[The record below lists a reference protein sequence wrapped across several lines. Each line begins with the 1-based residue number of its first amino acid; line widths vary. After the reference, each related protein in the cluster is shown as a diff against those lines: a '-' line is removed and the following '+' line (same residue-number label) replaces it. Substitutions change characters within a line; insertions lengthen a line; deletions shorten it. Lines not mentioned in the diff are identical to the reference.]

1 MTELQNV
8 IHAQNIRY
16 DRKAEALYIIDQ
28 TLLPGEEREIRLQTA
43 EEMYDAIRT
52 LKVRGAPAIGV
63 AAAYALCLAAMEYK
77 GQNPEEFQKSMA
89 AASAELAASRP
100 TAVNLFW
107 ALDRMGLALGAA
119 GCGAEALPILIREA
133 EAIHREDVA
142 MNRAIGAAG
151 AAIVPHGARILT
163 HCNAGAIA
171 TGGYGTA
178 LGVVRSAF
186 TQGKVEMVYC
196 DETRPLLQG
205 ARLTAWELVKDGIP
219 ATLITDNMAASL
231 MAQGKIDLVLLG
243 CDRMAANGDFANKIG
258 TYSVAVNAHHHGIPF
273 YTALPSSTID
283 LSIPDGGGIPIEERP
298 GSEITHVFGVQTAPL
313 EVGTYNPAFDVTP
326 HTLLTGIVTEK
337 GVVYPPFQ
345 ENLAKL
351 FG

>member
-1 MTELQNV
+1 M
-8 IHAQNIRY
+8 
-16 DRKAEALYIIDQ
+16 
-28 TLLPGEEREIRLQTA
+28 
-43 EEMYDAIRT
+43 DAIRWQGNSLALLDQT
-52 LKVRGAPAIGV
+52 RLPVEEVWNTYTDYRKVADAIRRLVVRGAPAIGV

-77 GQNPEEFQKSMA
+77 GHNPEEFQKSMA

-258 TYSVAVNAHHHGIPF
+258 TYGVAVLAHYHGIPF
-273 YTALPSSTID
+273 YSVLPSSTID
-283 LSIPDGGGIPIEERP
+283 LSIPDGSHIPIEQREA
-298 GSEITHVFGVQTAPL
+298 SEVTHFAGVRTAP
-313 EVGTYNPAFDVTP
+313 EGVGVYNPAFDVTP
-326 HTLLTGIVTEK
+326 HRLLTGIITEK
-337 GVVYPPFQ
+337 GVIHPPFAEQ
-345 ENLAKL
+345 LAER

>member
-1 MTELQNV
+1 M
-8 IHAQNIRY
+8 
-16 DRKAEALYIIDQ
+16 
-28 TLLPGEEREIRLQTA
+28 
-43 EEMYDAIRT
+43 DAIRWQGNSLALLDQT
-52 LKVRGAPAIGV
+52 RLPVEEVWNTYTDYRKVADAIRRLVVRGAPAIGV

-258 TYSVAVNAHHHGIPF
+258 TYGVAVLAHYHGIPF
-273 YTALPSSTID
+273 YSVLPSSTID
-283 LSIPDGGGIPIEERP
+283 LSIPDGSHIPIEQREA
-298 GSEITHVFGVQTAPL
+298 SEVTHFAGVRTAP
-313 EVGTYNPAFDVTP
+313 E
-326 HTLLTGIVTEK
+326 
-337 GVVYPPFQ
+337 GVVYRVFCVFQ
-345 ENLAKL
+345 YTVQSS
-351 FG
+351 

>member
-1 MTELQNV
+1 M
-8 IHAQNIRY
+8 
-16 DRKAEALYIIDQ
+16 
-28 TLLPGEEREIRLQTA
+28 
-43 EEMYDAIRT
+43 DAIRWQGNSLALLDQT
-52 LKVRGAPAIGV
+52 RLPVEEVWNTYTDYRKVADAIRRLVVRGAPAIGV

-163 HCNAGAIA
+163 HCNAGATA

-258 TYSVAVNAHHHGIPF
+258 TYGVAVLAHYHGIPF
-273 YTALPSSTID
+273 YSVLPSSTID
-283 LSIPDGGGIPIEERP
+283 LSIPDGSHIPIEQREA
-298 GSEITHVFGVQTAPL
+298 SEVTHFAGVRTAP
-313 EVGTYNPAFDVTP
+313 EGVGVYNPAFDVTP
-326 HTLLTGIVTEK
+326 HRLLTGIITEK
-337 GVVYPPFQ
+337 GVIHPPFAEQ
-345 ENLAKL
+345 LAER

>member
-1 MTELQNV
+1 M
-8 IHAQNIRY
+8 
-16 DRKAEALYIIDQ
+16 
-28 TLLPGEEREIRLQTA
+28 
-43 EEMYDAIRT
+43 DAIRWQGNSLALLDQT
-52 LKVRGAPAIGV
+52 RLPVEEVWNTYTDYRKVADAIRRLVVRGAPAIGV

-151 AAIVPHGARILT
+151 AAIDPHGARILT

-258 TYSVAVNAHHHGIPF
+258 TYGVAVLAHYHGIPF
-273 YTALPSSTID
+273 YSVLPSSTID
-283 LSIPDGGGIPIEERP
+283 LSIPDGSHIPIEQREA
-298 GSEITHVFGVQTAPL
+298 SEVTHFAGVRTAP
-313 EVGTYNPAFDVTP
+313 EGVGVYNPAFDVTP
-326 HTLLTGIVTEK
+326 HRLLTGIITEK
-337 GVVYPPFQ
+337 GVIHPPFAEQ
-345 ENLAKL
+345 LAER

>member
-1 MTELQNV
+1 MDATRWQGNSL
-8 IHAQNIRY
+8 
-16 DRKAEALYIIDQ
+16 ALLDQ
-28 TLLPGEEREIRLQTA
+28 TRLPVEEVWNTYTDYRKVA
-43 EEMYDAIRT
+43 DAIRR
-52 LKVRGAPAIGV
+52 LVVRGAPAIGV

-258 TYSVAVNAHHHGIPF
+258 TYGVAVLAHYHGIPF
-273 YTALPSSTID
+273 YSVLPSSTID
-283 LSIPDGGGIPIEERP
+283 LSIPDGSHIPIEQREA
-298 GSEITHVFGVQTAPL
+298 SEVTHFAGVRTAP
-313 EVGTYNPAFDVTP
+313 EGVGVYNPAFDVTP
-326 HTLLTGIVTEK
+326 HRLLTGIITEK
-337 GVVYPPFQ
+337 GVIHPPFAEQ
-345 ENLAKL
+345 LAER

>member
-1 MTELQNV
+1 M
-8 IHAQNIRY
+8 
-16 DRKAEALYIIDQ
+16 
-28 TLLPGEEREIRLQTA
+28 
-43 EEMYDAIRT
+43 DAIRWQGNSLALLDQT
-52 LKVRGAPAIGV
+52 RLPVEEVWNTYTDYRKVADAIRRLVVRGAPAIGV
-63 AAAYALCLAAMEYK
+63 AAAFALCLAAMEYK

-258 TYSVAVNAHHHGIPF
+258 TYGVAVLAHYHGIPF
-273 YTALPSSTID
+273 YSVLPSSTID
-283 LSIPDGGGIPIEERP
+283 LSIPDGSHIPIEQREA
-298 GSEITHVFGVQTAPL
+298 SEVTHFAGVRTAP
-313 EVGTYNPAFDVTP
+313 EGVGVYNPAFDVTP
-326 HTLLTGIVTEK
+326 HRLLTGIITEK
-337 GVVYPPFQ
+337 GVIHPPFAEQ
-345 ENLAKL
+345 LAER